1 MASNLPIAQT
11 IARNAKRY
19 SINNQVF
26 PEDIGAHG
34 MLFMFR
40 NYTYST
46 SKVSTIDTSSTLNQT
61 IVLPLPRNLEDNLS
75 LRIDR
80 YEQGIFGDS
89 IARAVDAADGGKSI
103 MAGVDAMT
111 NTISGMLPGGRGTAD
126 AIGAIAQ
133 GGELPS
139 QALSRLSFLARTT
152 LDKMGAARNVD
163 VGLGTTVNPK
173 AALFFEGVTLKT
185 HTFDWQFMPRSSGES
200 ESLKNILNMFRKHSL
215 PRYLD
220 VVGETGVNG
229 PLQRALF
236 QYPSIVEVK
245 LLGVDEN
252 HYMRFKPMMVTGL
265 NINYSPQGQAVLK
278 GGKPA
283 AVTVNISLMETDIWT
298 QFDYGVADGKQVDS
312 DLDRATVTGPDGPKG
327 KEKY

>member
-11 IARNAKRY
+11 ISRNAKRY
-19 SINNQVF
+19 GINNYSF
-26 PEDIGAHG
+26 PEDIGTHG

-46 SKVSTIDTSSTLNQT
+46 SKVSTIDVSSALNQT
-61 IVLPLPRNLEDNLS
+61 VVLPLPRNLEDNLS

-80 YEQGIFGDS
+80 YEQGVFGDTV
-89 IARAVDAADGGKSI
+89 ARAVNAADGGQSI
-103 MAGVDAMT
+103 MAGVDNAWKTLQGMMPDP
-111 NTISGMLPGGRGTAD
+111 NALGQAAASGEM
-126 AIGAIAQ
+126 
-133 GGELPS
+133 PS
-139 QALSRLSFLARTT
+139 AVLSNLSFLARST

-173 AALFFEGVTLKT
+173 AALYFEGVQMKT
-185 HTFDWQFMPRSSGES
+185 HTFDWQFMPRSANES
-200 ESLKNILNMFRKHSL
+200 EQLKQVINMFRKHSL

-245 LLGVDEN
+245 LLGVDES
-252 HYMRFKPMMVTGL
+252 HYMRFKPMMITAMSV
-265 NINYSPQGQAVLK
+265 NYSPQGQAVLK

-298 QFDYGVADGKQVDS
+298 QYDYGVGDGKQIDT
-312 DLDRATVTGPDGPKG
+312 DLDRVQATAPTTTNGINGR
-327 KEKY
+327 EKN